1 MGKREKHAGPPPRG
15 ANRLHGCG
23 ECEGRGGG
31 GGRPAWL
38 VPQKALPA
46 PVMLRGEAELWE

>member
-1 MGKREKHAGPPPRG
+1 MGAESARGREEAPATEAQPW
-15 ANRLHGCG
+15 
-23 ECEGRGGG
+23 GGG

-46 PVMLRGEAELWE
+46 PVMLRGEAGLWE